1 MLVKFQVNKFYI
13 SFFSFFILCPINAQ
27 IALPTFHGVHK
38 YHPPPNYGFNFD
50 GNDDVIDCGDID
62 KLDHADYFTVMF
74 WFKRTV
80 ARDGINEDTNHLIN
94 NVMFSQGTNGSND
107 NIEIGT
113 EGTNIEIYLDTPG
126 TDYMFYDA
134 GISDSTWYHIAITYN
149 KDSTDAECLLYV
161 DGELG
166 ASFSEPRYDLDDSR
180 TSPITIGDT
189 KHYPQPFT
197 GLIDE
202 VAVWT
207 RVLPSSQISEIYNS
221 GSGIG
226 DVTTS
231 HSSDLELYIKFEQN
245 LNDDSGNSH
254 NGTFSGPNGT
264 NSSATYNNITS
275 SIPLN

>member
-1 MLVKFQVNKFYI
+1 M
-13 SFFSFFILCPINAQ
+13 S
-27 IALPTFHGVHK
+27 
-38 YHPPPNYGFNFD
+38 
-50 GNDDVIDCGDID
+50 
-62 KLDHADYFTVMF
+62 
-74 WFKRTV
+74 
-80 ARDGINEDTNHLIN
+80 
-94 NVMFSQGTNGSND
+94 
-107 NIEIGT
+107 
-113 EGTNIEIYLDTPG
+113 
-126 TDYMFYDA
+126 YDA
-134 GISDSTWYHIAITYN
+134 GISDNTWYHIAITYN
-149 KDSTDAECLLYV
+149 QGNNAEECLLYV

-166 ASFSEPRYDLDDSR
+166 ASFAEPNSDLDDSR

-189 KHYPQPFT
+189 KHYTQPFT

-207 RVLPSSQISEIYNS
+207 RVLTSSQISAIYNS

-231 HSSDLELYIKFEQN
+231 YSSDLELYIKFEQN

-254 NGTFSGPNGT
+254 NGTFSGSGGT